1 MGNSSGFAEPV
12 VFIEI
17 FVEVVTDRNQIKL
30 QPDRIQPS
38 AHHSLVPTV
47 VFEDAE
53 GALGLDRTVH
63 PKQRTVN
70 TVEVAQDFLVYGSK
84 LLV

>member
-1 MGNSSGFAEPV
+1 M
-12 VFIEI
+12 FIKI
-17 FVEVVTDRNQIKL
+17 FVEVVADRNQIKL
-30 QPDRIQPS
+30 QPDRLQTS

-47 VFEDAE
+47 VFEGAE

-70 TVEVAQDFLVYGSK
+70 AVEVAQDFLMYGSK
-84 LLV
+84 FLI